1 MGKVVAVAN
10 QKGGVG
16 KTTTTINLGSSMAAA
31 EKRTLVVDVDP
42 QANLTSGLGL
52 EVGENVGTTY
62 NALIDD
68 VPLSDLII
76 DTALDHLKAVP
87 SERNLTGAEIELVGE
102 PNRESRLRHALQ
114 PVIPLYDYILI
125 DCPPSLG
132 LLTLNA
138 LVAADSVLIP
148 LQCEFYALEGM
159 SELMSTVG
167 RVQKSFNPA
176 LQVEGILLTMYDDRT
191 NLSTQVVDDVRTHF
205 ASAVYHN
212 VIPRNVRLAEAPS
225 FGKPIL
231 LYDIRSK
238 GAEAYLALAKEFL
251 GDETESAR

>member
-1 MGKVVAVAN
+1 MGKVIAVAN

-31 EKRTLVVDVDP
+31 EKPTLVVDIDP

-52 EVGENVGTTY
+52 QVGENDGTTY
-62 NALIDD
+62 DALIDD
-68 VPLSDLII
+68 VPFSDLII

-102 PNRESRLRHALQ
+102 PERESRLKKSLESI
-114 PVIPLYDYILI
+114 VPLFDYILI

-138 LVAADSVLIP
+138 LVAADTVLIP
-148 LQCEFYALEGM
+148 LQCEFYALEGI
-159 SELMSTVG
+159 SELMSTVQ
-167 RVQKSFNPA
+167 RVQNSFNPG
-176 LQVEGILLTMYDDRT
+176 LKVEGILLTMYDDRT
-191 NLSTQVVDDVRTHF
+191 NLSNQVVDDVRTHF
-205 ASAVYHN
+205 ASAVYEN

-251 GDETESAR
+251 GDEKESAR